1 MTVGAFLGPSVIGDD
16 TCRFEPGIRFT
27 TPSSL
32 PDVALPRF
40 VSDFYIDSVGGR
52 TVGVFFPRVEFWN
65 HITQALLLTTAFGMI
80 LSFVVHR
87 HVIKNRRTRPTLAR
101 AIGCAAILSSI
112 LFPYAVVSL
121 LDVRNLVVKFTL
133 CASPALFM
141 FRTSEAMFGFSP
153 LGVERSLFSYLCHF
167 AVPFELELDPKTGR
181 PLETTREEMSTN
193 VSLLIGSFIRVC
205 ILITLLAPSNFEPFE
220 GRPGEMEGDDG
231 MISLMQYL
239 RLGHL
244 GNCFLAAYMFQL
256 LLGLFGFAMS
266 AVVQFGFGLKTNVSM
281 RNPMLEATSPSDFWG
296 KRWNTL
302 VHGVLKRGVYK
313 PVRRHFS
320 ASMASLAAFVA
331 SALFHEW
338 IVSVMAF
345 RRECPTDEQDCYQPQ
360 LGSNAAFFLWNAGVI
375 AIESLLRRNTLVE
388 KAGAVMPRIGIT
400 VIIIMTS
407 LPLAHLF
414 ADPYIRAGFFSDYR
428 QGFPLLAFV

>member
-1 MTVGAFLGPSVIGDD
+1 MAGAFLGASVVGDD
-16 TCRFEPGIRFT
+16 RVEPEIRFT
-27 TPSSL
+27 LPSSL

-40 VSDFYIDSVGGR
+40 VSDVYIHSLGGR
-52 TVGVFFPRVEFWN
+52 TIGLFLPRVEFWN
-65 HITQALLLTTAFGMI
+65 HITQALLLTTVFGVVS
-80 LSFVVHR
+80 SFIVYH
-87 HVIKNRRTRPTLAR
+87 HVIKNRRTKPRTSR
-101 AIGCAAILSSI
+101 AVGCATILANI
-112 LFPYAVVSL
+112 LFPYAVVAL

-141 FRTSEAMFGFSP
+141 FRTSEAIFGFSP
-153 LGVERSLFSYLCHF
+153 LGVERSLFSYICHY
-167 AVPFELELDPKTGR
+167 AVPFELELDLKTGR
-181 PLETTREEMSTN
+181 PLEITREEMSTN
-193 VSLLIGSFIRVC
+193 LSLLIGSFARVC
-205 ILITLLAPSNFEPFE
+205 ILMTLLAPSDFEPFE

-231 MISLMQYL
+231 KISPMQYL

-313 PVRRHFS
+313 PVRRHSS
-320 ASMASLAAFVA
+320 AFMASLAAFVA
-331 SALFHEW
+331 SGVFHEW

-345 RRECPTDEQDCYQPQ
+345 KRECPGDEPDCYQPEI
-360 LGSNAAFFLWNAGVI
+360 GSNATFFLWNAGVI
-375 AIESLLRRNTLVE
+375 AVESLLRRNALVE
-388 KAGAVMPRIGIT
+388 KVGSILPRIGVTI
-400 VIIIMTS
+400 IIIMTS

-414 ADPYIRAGFFSDYR
+414 ADPYIRAGFFSHYK
-428 QGFPLLAFV
+428 QGFPLLAFI